1 MDELPDLL
9 TVSREVVDGGRTIHL
24 HVVGEID
31 MSTIST
37 FDQAVSY
44 ALDETSDRVMI
55 DLSAVDFMDSS
66 GLNAL
71 VRARNAM
78 DDRGLHLVISGVS
91 DQVGRL
97 FEVSGLTAA
106 FTFAA

>member
-1 MDELPDLL
+1 MNALPDLL
-9 TVSREVVDGGRTIHL
+9 TVSREVTDAGRTVHL

-31 MSTIST
+31 MSTVPT
-37 FDQAVSY
+37 FNQAVAS
-44 ALDETSDRVMI
+44 ALDETPERVMI
-55 DLSAVDFMDSS
+55 DLSEVEFMDSS

-78 DDRGLHLVISGVS
+78 DDRGGDLVISGMS

-97 FEVSGLTAA
+97 FDLSGLTPA
-106 FTFAA
+106 FTFST